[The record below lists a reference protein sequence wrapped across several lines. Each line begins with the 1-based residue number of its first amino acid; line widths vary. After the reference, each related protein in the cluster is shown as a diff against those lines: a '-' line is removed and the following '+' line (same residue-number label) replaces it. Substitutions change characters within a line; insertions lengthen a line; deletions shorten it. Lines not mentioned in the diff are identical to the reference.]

1 MNERVNGR
9 AGERAPCRN
18 TCSQVPWQPMP
29 PCLQLAQPPPPLH
42 GLKPCA
48 AATAIEPGVIQVGEG
63 AFAYAGCSDPA
74 AVISEIVLPAYGNP
88 QLGCNSSLSYV

>member
-1 MNERVNGR
+1 MY
-9 AGERAPCRN
+9 
-18 TCSQVPWQPMP
+18 
-29 PCLQLAQPPPPLH
+29 
-42 GLKPCA
+42 GLNPCA

-74 AVISEIVLPAYGNP
+74 AVISQVILPAYGNP